1 MESTEFHVGDRVTH
15 PQFGEGLV
23 LEVKGKGENTTLV
36 ASFTNQGQRRLLVRL
51 ARLTLVHR
59 AAPIGRGGG

>member
-1 MESTEFHVGDRVTH
+1 MESTEFHVGDRVAH

-23 LEVKGKGENTTLV
+23 LEAKGKAENATLV
-36 ASFTNQGQRRLLVRL
+36 VSFANQGQRKLLVRF

-59 AAPIGRGGG
+59 ATPIGGGGG